1 MASQGS
7 STVCYAIPIQPL
19 LLSSPKTQ
27 LTSPLPPVRRLPL
40 LPRHLPPSP
49 RRLLQARL
57 QRRFPNQHPPLDPR
71 MDSRGDSYDSLPSP
85 SFYCF
90 LSTFTQ
96 VPIRSPKLTRN
107 ESRRLVGHRQARSR
121 ELHIDGFNEEKRR
134 SCGKNTITIDT
145 NTRRPAFLIFTPA
158 VWEDVVRWMHNGGC
172 NTWWQLGIRRM
183 GRIKD
188 S

>member
-1 MASQGS
+1 MLYHPQ
-7 STVCYAIPIQPL
+7 STSPPL
-19 LLSSPKTQ
+19 LSQNPTNKS
-27 LTSPLPPVRRLPL
+27 LPPVRRLPL

-85 SFYCF
+85 SFYSF

-134 SCGKNTITIDT
+134 SCGKNTITIGT
-145 NTRRPAFLIFTPA
+145 NTRRPAFMVFFFLLA
-158 VWEDVVRWMHNGGC
+158 VWGRTHNGSG
-172 NTWWQLGIRRM
+172 NTW
-183 GRIKD
+183 
-188 S
+188 